1 MERIDYSKVD
11 PWIKKNPKGKY
22 ENFLQQNPKIPIS
35 RWTYAKRRALV
46 LGLPMSPSMK
56 PGYRGTSTIR
66 KNSVDNEEMFVDRR
80 SRSVYTTV
88 YSIPLSDLKKKNGI
102 EAAGEIIGAMNRIFR
117 LHLESAQVEIVGSGI
132 QNFEI
137 RRYSR

>member
-1 MERIDYSKVD
+1 MDRIDYSKVD
-11 PWIKKNPKGKY
+11 PWIKKNPKESY
-22 ENFLQQNPKIPIS
+22 EVFSTRNPRISIS
-35 RWTYAKRRALV
+35 RWTFAKRRALV

-56 PGYRGTSTIR
+56 SGYKSPKVP
-66 KNSVDNEEMFVDRR
+66 KNPDDEGMFVDRR

-88 YSIPLSDLKKKNGI
+88 YSTPLNDLKKKNGV
-102 EAAGEIIGAMNRIFR
+102 EAAGEIIGAMNHIFR
-117 LHLESAQVEIVGSGI
+117 LHLESAQVEVIGSGI